1 MALTRYDLPMQRSIT
16 ARSGTR
22 PAARFATV
30 PPRAREPRLGLDRH
44 LRFRA
49 VANQPTLLRRPELG
63 PVALLRSEWRA
74 AAPVPEHRPTSGL
87 SGPYAPVR
95 WAKLGARSTGRR
107 PRAATAPWR
116 G

>member
-1 MALTRYDLPMQRSIT
+1 MQRSIT
-16 ARSGTR
+16 ARYGTR
-22 PAARFATV
+22 PVARFATV

-49 VANQPTLLRRPELG
+49 AANQPTLLRRPELG
-63 PVALLRSEWRA
+63 PVALLRSEWRTV
-74 AAPVPEHRPTSGL
+74 APVREHRPPGGL
-87 SGPYAPVR
+87 AGPYAPVR
-95 WAKLGARSTGRR
+95 WAKFGARATGHR

>member
-1 MALTRYDLPMQRSIT
+1 MQRSIT
-16 ARSGTR
+16 ARYAVR
-22 PAARFATV
+22 PVARFATV

-44 LRFRA
+44 LGFRA
-49 VANQPTLLRRPELG
+49 AADRPTLLRRPELG

-74 AAPVPEHRPTSGL
+74 IAPVREHRPPAGL
-87 SGPYAPVR
+87 AGPLAPVR
-95 WAKLGARSTGRR
+95 WAKLGTRASGRR

>member
-1 MALTRYDLPMQRSIT
+1 MQRSIT
-16 ARSGTR
+16 ARYAVR
-22 PAARFATV
+22 PVARFATV

-44 LRFRA
+44 LGFRA
-49 VANQPTLLRRPELG
+49 AADRPTLLRRPELG

-74 AAPVPEHRPTSGL
+74 IAPVREHRPPAGRA
-87 SGPYAPVR
+87 GPLAPVR
-95 WAKLGARSTGRR
+95 WAKLGARATGRR

>member
-1 MALTRYDLPMQRSIT
+1 VALTRYDLSMQRSIT
-16 ARSGTR
+16 ARYGTR

-49 VANQPTLLRRPELG
+49 VASQPTLLRRPELG

-87 SGPYAPVR
+87 SGPCAPVR

>member
-1 MALTRYDLPMQRSIT
+1 MTRYDLPMQRSI
-16 ARSGTR
+16 ATR
-22 PAARFATV
+22 PVAHFATV

-49 VANQPTLLRRPELG
+49 AADRPTLLRRPELG
-63 PVALLRSEWRA
+63 PVALLRSEWRVVV
-74 AAPVPEHRPTSGL
+74 PVREHRPTTAL
-87 SGPYAPVR
+87 AGPHAPVR
-95 WAKLGARSTGRR
+95 WATLGARATGRR

>member
-1 MALTRYDLPMQRSIT
+1 VALTRYDLPMQRSIT
-16 ARSGTR
+16 ARYGTR

>member
-1 MALTRYDLPMQRSIT
+1 VALTRYDLPMQRSVT
-16 ARSGTR
+16 TRFGTR
-22 PAARFATV
+22 PVARFATV

-49 VANQPTLLRRPELG
+49 VAGQPTLLRRPELG

>member
-1 MALTRYDLPMQRSIT
+1 MQRSIT
-16 ARSGTR
+16 ARYAVR
-22 PAARFATV
+22 PVARFATV

-49 VANQPTLLRRPELG
+49 AADRPTLLWRPELG

-74 AAPVPEHRPTSGL
+74 IAPVREHRPLAGL
-87 SGPYAPVR
+87 AGPLAPVR
-95 WAKLGARSTGRR
+95 WAKLGARATGRR

>member
-1 MALTRYDLPMQRSIT
+1 MHRSIT
-16 ARSGTR
+16 ARFAVR
-22 PAARFATV
+22 PVARFATV

-49 VANQPTLLRRPELG
+49 AADRPTLLRRPELG
-63 PVALLRSEWRA
+63 PVALRRSEWRA
-74 AAPVPEHRPTSGL
+74 VTVVPEHRAAAGL
-87 SGPYAPVR
+87 AGPLTPVR
-95 WAKLGARSTGRR
+95 WAKLGTRATGRR